1 VSPVL
6 SGGPD
11 DTASTASEFAGR
23 VALVTAAAG
32 RGIGRATARR
42 LAAGGA
48 CVVVTDIHARRTAE
62 TRDSIAEEQPD
73 ATVVGLP
80 MDAGDRDQI
89 DDVVRQVTE
98 SLGPVQILVNNAAVN
113 VVGSI
118 FDYEPAD
125 WDRVMRVNLSGPWY
139 LCRAVMPL
147 MRGAGGGV
155 IVNVG
160 SYAPDV
166 GGNGIEAP
174 YAVSKGGLNVLTR
187 SCAHEGGPY
196 GIRSV
201 CVSTGMVRGTKFIDD
216 HPELLQRPDA
226 VGPLG
231 KLPTADDV
239 AEAIAFLA
247 SDRAAH
253 ITGEILNVAGGAYMR
268 P

>member
-1 VSPVL
+1 VT
-6 SGGPD
+6 G
-11 DTASTASEFAGR
+11 FAGR

-32 RGIGRATARR
+32 RGIGQATARR

-48 CVVVTDIHARRTAE
+48 HVVVTDIHAQRTA
-62 TRDSIAEEQPD
+62 DVAGAIAAEHPSV
-73 ATVVGLP
+73 TVMGLP
-80 MDAGDRDQI
+80 LDAGDREQI
-89 DDVVRQVTE
+89 DEVVGQV
-98 SLGPVQILVNNAAVN
+98 SKALGPVRVLVNNAAVN

-118 FDYEPAD
+118 FDYDPAD
-125 WDRVMRVNLSGPWY
+125 WDRVMRVNLSGAWY
-139 LCRAVMPL
+139 LCRCVMPL
-147 MRGAGGGV
+147 MRDAGGGV

-201 CVSTGMVRGTKFIDD
+201 CVSMGMVRGTKFIDD
-216 HPELLQRPDA
+216 HPELLERPDA
-226 VGPLG
+226 LGPLG
-231 KLPTADDV
+231 TLPTADDI
-239 AEAIAFLA
+239 AEVIAFVA

-253 ITGEILNVAGGAYMR
+253 ITGEIVNVSGGAYMR